1 MTGQRER
8 TALPFFFCAETVP
21 SVNKGKHA
29 CQRVFPALFALF
41 ALAGAR
47 PPASQ
52 KSKITRKSIAGRCGH
67 FCPSKPC
74 LPLSTDG
81 KNGGHYAASIL
92 YSPQIVL
99 YAKVYSRE
107 QMTIMREDYSP
118 YPDTIVLRG
127 AAAGSDGITV
137 TWRTDPVAETYL
149 VYRRSSPSGVWTSLT
164 STAVDGQYLDRK
176 I

>member
-1 MTGQRER
+1 MSRQGKARREYCR
-8 TALPFFFCAETVP
+8 IV
-21 SVNKGKHA
+21 KGLDA
-29 CQRVFPALFALF
+29 VWA
-41 ALAGAR
+41 
-47 PPASQ
+47 
-52 KSKITRKSIAGRCGH
+52 H

-74 LPLSTDG
+74 LLLSTDG
-81 KNGGHYAASIL
+81 KNGGHYVASIL

>member
-1 MTGQRER
+1 
-8 TALPFFFCAETVP
+8 
-21 SVNKGKHA
+21 
-29 CQRVFPALFALF
+29 
-41 ALAGAR
+41 
-47 PPASQ
+47 
-52 KSKITRKSIAGRCGH
+52 
-67 FCPSKPC
+67 
-74 LPLSTDG
+74 
-81 KNGGHYAASIL
+81 
-92 YSPQIVL
+92 
-99 YAKVYSRE
+99 
-107 QMTIMREDYSP
+107 MTIMREDYSP